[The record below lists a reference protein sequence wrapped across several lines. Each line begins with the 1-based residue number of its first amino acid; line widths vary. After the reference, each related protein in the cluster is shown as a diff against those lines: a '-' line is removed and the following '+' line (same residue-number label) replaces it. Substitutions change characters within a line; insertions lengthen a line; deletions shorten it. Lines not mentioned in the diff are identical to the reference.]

1 MEKFVFFSRYIY
13 KSIIGRGKWMKV
25 QAIQDGAMNSYSQV
39 VTQGKD
45 KDFGQ
50 LLEGLQQ
57 VTEQLN
63 SGQNVEMRELSFRE
77 MIDIEHN
84 AIVAFRQSDLI
95 GYERY
100 MKELN
105 GHQGAL
111 ERVNTAAAAYATEA
125 NLKNGMFPEDAP
137 QSVKSYVSGL
147 SMKERMVMFTQV
159 AVQDIIANAYQDGNG
174 RWRIRHR
181 DEPGYVNIFEQPD
194 FSYTKLVE
202 KMLENIELNRKFTT
216 QENYQEQLD
225 VILGL
230 KEAVEGF

>member
-1 MEKFVFFSRYIY
+1 
-13 KSIIGRGKWMKV
+13 MKV

-39 VTQGKD
+39 ATQGND
-45 KDFGQ
+45 TDFGH
-50 LLEGLQQ
+50 LLLATQQ
-57 VTEQLN
+57 ATEQQPH
-63 SGQNVEMRELSFRE
+63 GQNEEVGKLSFRE
-77 MIDIEHN
+77 MIDIEHK
-84 AIVAFRQSDLI
+84 AIVAFRQGDLI

-125 NLKNGMFPEDAP
+125 NVQNGIFPEDAP
-137 QSVKSYVSGL
+137 QAVKNYVSGL

-159 AVQDIIANAYQDGNG
+159 AVQEIIANAYQDGNG
-174 RWRIRHR
+174 HWRVRHR

-202 KMLENIELNRKFTT
+202 KMLAHIELNRKFTT

-225 VILGL
+225 IVLGL
-230 KEAVEGF
+230 KEVVEGF

>member
-1 MEKFVFFSRYIY
+1 
-13 KSIIGRGKWMKV
+13 MKV
-25 QAIQDGAMNSYSQV
+25 QAVQDGAMSSYAQV
-39 VTQGKD
+39 VAQGHN

-50 LLEGLQQ
+50 LFEGLQQ
-57 VTEQLN
+57 VTEQLI
-63 SGQNVEMRELSFRE
+63 SEQSVETRELSFRD
-77 MIDIEHN
+77 MTDIEHS
-84 AIVAFRQSDLI
+84 AIVAFRKGDLI

-100 MKELN
+100 MKELS

-125 NLKNGMFPEDAP
+125 NLENGMFPEDAP

-159 AVQDIIANAYQDGNG
+159 AVQDIIANAYQDANG
-174 RWRIRHR
+174 HWRTRR
-181 DEPGYVNIFEQPD
+181 PDELGYVNIFEQSD

-202 KMLENIELNRKFTT
+202 KMLAHIELNHKYTT
-216 QENYQEQLD
+216 QEEYQEQLD
-225 VILGL
+225 VVLGL

>member
-1 MEKFVFFSRYIY
+1 
-13 KSIIGRGKWMKV
+13 MKV
-25 QAIQDGAMNSYSQV
+25 QAIQDGAMSSYAQV
-39 VTQGKD
+39 VTQGHN

-63 SGQNVEMRELSFRE
+63 SGQNVEMRELSFKD

-84 AIVAFRQSDLI
+84 AIVAFRQGDLI

-111 ERVNTAAAAYATEA
+111 ERVNTAAAAYATEE
-125 NLKNGMFPEDAP
+125 NVKNGIFPEDAP
-137 QSVKSYVSGL
+137 QSVKNYVSGL

-159 AVQDIIANAYQDGNG
+159 AVQDITANAYQDGNG
-174 RWRIRHR
+174 QWRIRHR

-194 FSYTKLVE
+194 FSYAKLVE
-202 KMLENIELNRKFTT
+202 KMLAHIELNRKYTT

-225 VILGL
+225 VVLGL
-230 KEAVEGF
+230 KKALEEF